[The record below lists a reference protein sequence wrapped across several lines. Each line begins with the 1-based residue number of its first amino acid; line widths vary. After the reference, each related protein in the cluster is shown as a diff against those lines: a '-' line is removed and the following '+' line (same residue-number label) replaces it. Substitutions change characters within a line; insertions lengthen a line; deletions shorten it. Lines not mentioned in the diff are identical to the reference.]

1 VQFKVHVD
9 LQGGGW
15 GQPLVSGSNLVGIA
29 TSQIE
34 NVCTVTPASFIQ
46 SIIHAHRGDYRGLG
60 YFHFYWQP
68 AENTESLEYLGLKG
82 EPRGV
87 LVNRVPERTDGLDAV
102 LKVRDAILEV
112 DGFEI
117 DIQGDYNDPEFGYLM
132 FENLA
137 TRRHWAG
144 DEIPMTILR
153 DGREMQVTY
162 RLPKFEY
169 THQLVP
175 AQSFDQEP
183 DYFIVGGLV
192 FQPLTADY
200 LRSWGGDWQRRAPFR
215 LNYFV
220 GEDIT
225 TNKPSLVILSQVLPD
240 SYNIG
245 YQEQKYLVVEKV
257 NGKTIGKLTDLPEA
271 FKTPAGNFHVIE
283 FLRGA
288 DLQKMVLAAG
298 EVERAA
304 TRRVLGLYGIDNEF
318 RFTPPKLAGDA
329 SKRGDTEIAGSSS
342 EKN

>member
-1 VQFKVHVD
+1 
-9 LQGGGW
+9 
-15 GQPLVSGSNLVGIA
+15 
-29 TSQIE
+29 
-34 NVCTVTPASFIQ
+34 
-46 SIIHAHRGDYRGLG
+46 
-60 YFHFYWQP
+60 
-68 AENTESLEYLGLKG
+68 
-82 EPRGV
+82 
-87 LVNRVPERTDGLDAV
+87 
-102 LKVRDAILEV
+102 
-112 DGFEI
+112 
-117 DIQGDYNDPEFGYLM
+117 M